1 MKESKAAR
9 LEKREGKCML
19 RFDLNISILLKEVP
33 FLERFERAASLGFGA
48 VEFWWP
54 GGENLSATAERLR
67 ATGLA
72 VALMNFDA
80 GNMAGGERGFLNDH
94 GRQEQFRANVPV
106 ALEFARQVGCPQ
118 LNALVGNTIPGK
130 GREEQMEQVRKNLAW
145 AADQAAAAGL
155 GVVVESLNVFENPH
169 YLLTNT
175 RETFELLA
183 DVNRP
188 NLKYQYDIY
197 HMQRMEGNLIAT
209 LREYIG
215 KMGHIQVADSPER
228 HEPGTGEIHYSHVL
242 AALDA
247 LGYQGYVG
255 LEYNPTTSSEASFA
269 WLPDNRRGAV
279 AVNDL
284 CL

>member
-1 MKESKAAR
+1 LKESEAAR
-9 LEKREGKCML
+9 LENRERKRML

-48 VEFWWP
+48 VEFWWA
-54 GGENLSATAERLR
+54 GEENLSAAAERLR

-80 GNMAGGERGFLNDH
+80 GDMAGGDRGFLNDADQQK
-94 GRQEQFRANVPV
+94 RFRTHVPR
-106 ALEFARQVGCPQ
+106 AIEFATQIGCPQ
-118 LNALVGNTIPGK
+118 LNALVGNLLPGES
-130 GREEQMEQVRKNLAW
+130 REAQMQRVRESLAF
-145 AADQAAAAGL
+145 AADCAATAGL
-155 GVVVESLNVFENPH
+155 GVVVETLNIFENPR

-175 RETFELLA
+175 REVLKLLA
-183 DVNRP
+183 EVNRP

-209 LREYIG
+209 LREHIG
-215 KMGHIQVADSPER
+215 QIGHIQVADAPER
-228 HEPGTGEIHYSHVL
+228 HEPGTGEIHYPHVL
-242 AALDA
+242 AALDT
-247 LGYQGYVG
+247 LGYEGYVG

-269 WLPDNRRGAV
+269 WLPDDHRKAA

-284 CL
+284 RL

>member
-1 MKESKAAR
+1 
-9 LEKREGKCML
+9 ML

-33 FLERFERAASLGFGA
+33 FLERFERAANLGFAA

-54 GGENLSATAERLR
+54 GEEHLSATAGRLR

-80 GNMAGGERGFLNDH
+80 GNMAAGERGFLNDPVQ
-94 GRQEQFRANVPV
+94 QEQFRANVPV
-106 ALEFARQVGCPQ
+106 AIAFARQIGCPQ
-118 LNALVGNTIPGK
+118 LNALVGNNIPGES
-130 GREEQMEQVRKNLAW
+130 REAQMERVRKNLGW

-155 GVVVESLNVFENPH
+155 GVVVESLNVFENPR

-175 RETFELLA
+175 RETLKLLNE
-183 DVNRP
+183 VNRP

-197 HMQRMEGNLIAT
+197 HMQRMEGNIIAT
-209 LREYIG
+209 LREHIAQI
-215 KMGHIQVADSPER
+215 GHIQLADSPGR
-228 HEPGTGEIHYSHVL
+228 NEPGTGEIHYPHVL

-255 LEYNPTTSSEASFA
+255 LEYNPATSSEASFA
-269 WLPDNRRGAV
+269 WLPKEHRGSAAV
-279 AVNDL
+279 SEL
-284 CL
+284 LL